1 MKKPLFACDI
11 DNTLIYSRKHPH
23 SGWPCVEWIHG
34 AEQAYMSPR
43 TIALL
48 AEVAERTA
56 LVPVTSRSVEQALRL
71 KLPGGLPMA
80 VTANGADLLV
90 DGAPDPDWRRVTDAR
105 VAPWRGEITR
115 LRDALGDSPRYIR
128 CRVVDDAYL
137 FVYCAGDVDPA
148 AEAERLAEG
157 TPLRVMA
164 SGKKIYLLPPPLDK
178 GEAFDRL
185 AARLGCPGTLAA
197 GDSAMDLPM
206 LLKADAA
213 IAPAGLGPLLPEGA
227 HICPEGALF
236 SEYALETAAAL
247 AGDWQDG
254 H

>member
-1 MKKPLFACDI
+1 MKKLLFACDI
-11 DNTLIYSRKHPH
+11 DNTLIYSRKQPHP
-23 SGWPCVEWIHG
+23 GWPCVEWIHG

-48 AEVAERTA
+48 AEAAERTT

-90 DGAPDPDWRRVTDAR
+90 DGAPDPDWRRETDAR
-105 VAPWRGEITR
+105 VAPWLGEIGR
-115 LRDALGDSPRYIR
+115 LRDALAGSSRYIR
-128 CRVVDDAYL
+128 CRVVDGAYL

-178 GEAFDRL
+178 GEALLRL
-185 AARLGCPGTLAA
+185 AARLGCPGTIAA

-206 LLKADAA
+206 LRQADAA
-213 IAPAGLGPLLPEGA
+213 IAPTGLGPLLPKGTY
-227 HICPEGALF
+227 ICPEGTLF
-236 SEYALETAAAL
+236 SEHALETAAAL
-247 AGDWQDG
+247 AGEWPDR